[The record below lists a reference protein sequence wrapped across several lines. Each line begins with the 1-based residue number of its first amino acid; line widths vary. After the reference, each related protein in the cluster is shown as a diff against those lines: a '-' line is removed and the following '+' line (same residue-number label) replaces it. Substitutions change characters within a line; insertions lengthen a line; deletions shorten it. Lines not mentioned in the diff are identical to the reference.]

1 MWILSRAYV
10 NSHFSQ
16 EQEEESSV
24 DIYLVGQPS
33 AQWNATLTPRPSSS
47 KDKTTTSSNHS
58 LFGTMS
64 ARLTASLGKGKS
76 ISSPEDSLAKTS
88 LAQEK
93 AQESK
98 TDIVPVFGVS
108 LREPF
113 AKYDRNT
120 RSWKTPH
127 CLFDEELKSFSAIC
141 PKWGMMLRGVCSE
154 LTTSEHLTQ
163 EKEFGCS
170 LKVGTPTATM
180 RVRSKAFRSG
190 NRTPNPAELAQKEI
204 GGGYGTIPNSA
215 SNGRD
220 ALELLPS
227 ITRETLRQTSE
238 RKPRRASCI
247 QGINSKWWS
256 TEPGMGRVAYGMDNR
271 VDRLRCIGN
280 GQVPLCAA
288 TAVVQLKHILNLYRK

>member
-24 DIYLVGQPS
+24 DIYLIGQPS

-64 ARLTASLGKGKS
+64 ARLTESLGEEKS

-98 TDIVPVFGVS
+98 TDIAPVFGVS

-154 LTTSEHLTQ
+154 LTTSEHLTK

-170 LKVGTPTATM
+170 LKVGTPTDTM

-190 NRTPNPAELAQKEI
+190 NRAKNSAELAQKEMGI
-204 GGGYGTIPNSA
+204 GMERFLTPQATDGMRSNFSLKSLAKRFAKHPNGNLAEQIAYKESTASGGALNPEWVEWLMGWTIAWTDLGASA
-215 SNGRD
+215 TVKSPY
-220 ALELLPS
+220 AP
-227 ITRETLRQTSE
+227 Q
-238 RKPRRASCI
+238 
-247 QGINSKWWS
+247 Q
-256 TEPGMGRVAYGMDNR
+256 
-271 VDRLRCIGN
+271 
-280 GQVPLCAA
+280 Q
-288 TAVVQLKHILNLYRK
+288 